1 MGRNR
6 GQVVPLR
13 IALVTGGTSG
23 IGAAV
28 AEALAS
34 HPWTIVIVG
43 RDRVRC
49 ESTVAR
55 VRQTT
60 GNSKVDY
67 LVADLSSQPAVRQV
81 AQEFHCRYNALHVL
95 INNVG
100 GLFLKRQESA
110 DGIEMT
116 LALNHL
122 APFLLTNLLRD
133 LLHTSAQAR
142 IINVSSSGHH
152 LSHGVRREDLQW
164 RRGIYRGFQAYHQSK
179 LANLLFTYEL
189 ARRLE
194 GTGVTVN
201 AVHPGFVSTNI
212 GRDKPWYWRMLKPVI
227 AAVFRVRAVT
237 ADESARGIVHLATAS
252 DVDRVTGRYF
262 ADGIP
267 VPSSAA
273 SRDVETARWLWSV
286 SEELTGLQ
294 GSDEENSRTSAHGA
308 LARIVQQPN
317 EASNAVL

>member
-1 MGRNR
+1 MK
-6 GQVVPLR
+6 

-28 AEALAS
+28 AGALAAS
-34 HPWTIVIVG
+34 PCTVVIVG
-43 RDRVRC
+43 RDRARC

-55 VRQTT
+55 IRQAS
-60 GNSKVDY
+60 GNSHVDY
-67 LVADLSSQPAVRQV
+67 LVADLSRQGAVRRV
-81 AQEFHCRYNALHVL
+81 SEEFRGRYPALHLL

-122 APFLLTNLLRD
+122 APFLLTHLLRD
-133 LLHTSAQAR
+133 VLHASGPAR
-142 IINVSSSGHH
+142 IVNVSSSGHH
-152 LSHGVRREDLQW
+152 LSRGIRRDDLQW

-194 GTGVTVN
+194 GSPVTAN

-212 GRDKPWYWRMLKPVI
+212 GRDNPWYWRMLKPAI
-227 AAVFRVRAVT
+227 ATVFRVRAIT
-237 ADESARGIVHLATAS
+237 AEESARAVVRLATS
-252 DVDRVTGRYF
+252 RDVEQVTGRYF
-262 ADGIP
+262 VDGAA

-273 SRDVETARWLWSV
+273 SQDVETARWLWAA
-286 SEELTGLQ
+286 SEELTGLHETDDKNRRAPAD
-294 GSDEENSRTSAHGA
+294 GS
-308 LARIVQQPN
+308 LARVLQPH
-317 EASNAVL
+317 EAGNALT